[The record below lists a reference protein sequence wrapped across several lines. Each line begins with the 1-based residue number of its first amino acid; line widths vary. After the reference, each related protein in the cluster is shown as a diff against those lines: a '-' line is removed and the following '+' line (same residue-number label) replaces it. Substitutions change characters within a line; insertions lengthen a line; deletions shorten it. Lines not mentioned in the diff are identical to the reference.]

1 MKQAPPGAVSRAIL
15 KMPFREERMNA
26 IDRVVRGRIVLP
38 DQIIEHGFVAVAGG
52 KVAQVGAGA
61 GPSGATCEE
70 YRDCLVLPGAI
81 DGQVHSRSQRDQEDF
96 IWSTRSAAAG
106 GVTTIVDMPYDDGEL
121 ICTGERLARKARTAA
136 QQARVDFALYATLH
150 PRSDGAEVH
159 ELVEAGACAFKFS
172 TFGTHPER
180 FPRIP
185 PQQLHRFFSAIAPTG
200 LSAGVHNEN
209 DEVVRA
215 AIAAVE
221 AMGLSDYRAHGAS
234 RPPIA
239 ETLAMAE
246 VYELGIATG
255 CPAHVVHCSV
265 GRGYELC
272 AAYRMQGAEASVE
285 ACIHYL
291 VLNEENDVA
300 RLGGF
305 AKINPPI
312 RSHAEVELLWK
323 HLAAGNVTIVS
334 TDHVSWSRDRKS
346 DPKMLNNAS
355 GVPGLE
361 ALYPLLMKG
370 LEEHGL
376 PFTHAAKLLA
386 RNPARHFRLFEK
398 GALEVGCDA
407 DIVVMK
413 RASYAYQAA
422 ASGHNVVDWSPYD
435 GMVLPW
441 RVEATYV
448 RGQRVFDGANV
459 LAEPGAGRFTTP
471 PTGPAA
477 RREIAGMAA

>member
-1 MKQAPPGAVSRAIL
+1 
-15 KMPFREERMNA
+15 MNA
-26 IDRVVRGRIVLP
+26 IDRVVRGRVVLS
-38 DQIIEHGFVAVAGG
+38 DQIVEDGFVAIANG
-52 KVAQVGAGA
+52 KIAQLGCGE
-61 GPSGATCEE
+61 GPAAASVEN

-81 DGQVHSRSQRDQEDF
+81 DGQVHSRSQKDQEDF

-121 ICTGERLARKARTAA
+121 ICTSERLARKARSAA

-150 PRSDGAEVH
+150 PSSDAREVQ

-185 PQQLHRFFSAIAPTG
+185 PQQLYRFFSAIAPTG
-200 LSAGVHNEN
+200 LTAGVHNEN
-209 DEVVRA
+209 DEIVRA

-221 AMGLSDYRAHGAS
+221 ASGLTDYRAHGRS
-234 RPPIA
+234 RPPIS

-246 VYELGIATG
+246 VYEIGLATG
-255 CPAHVVHCSV
+255 CPAHVVHCSL

-272 AAYRMQGAEASVE
+272 AAYQKQGAHASIE

-291 VLNEENDVA
+291 VLDEESDVA

-312 RSHAEVELLWK
+312 RSRAEVESLWR
-323 HLAAGNVTIVS
+323 HLAAGDVTIVS

-346 DPKMLNNAS
+346 DPQMLNNAS

-361 ALYPLLMKG
+361 VLYPLLIKG
-370 LEEHGL
+370 LEERDL

-398 GALEVGCDA
+398 GALDVGSDA
-407 DIVVMK
+407 DMTVMK
-413 RASYAYQAA
+413 RAPYTYEAA

-441 RVEATYV
+441 RVEATYL
-448 RGQRVFDGANV
+448 RGHNVFDGREV
-459 LAEPGAGRFTTP
+459 LAEPGTGRFTTP
-471 PTGPAA
+471 ASALAPRQTALGAA
-477 RREIAGMAA
+477 A

>member
-1 MKQAPPGAVSRAIL
+1 
-15 KMPFREERMNA
+15 MNA
-26 IDRVVRGRIVLP
+26 IDRVVRGRVVLP
-38 DQIIEHGFVAVAGG
+38 GEIIDDGFVAIANGR
-52 KVAQVGAGA
+52 VAQVGRGN
-61 GPSGATCEE
+61 GPSGTVLDN

-81 DGQVHSRSQRDQEDF
+81 DGQVHSRSQKGQEDF

-121 ICTGERLARKARTAA
+121 ICTGERLARKARTAG

-150 PRSDGAEVH
+150 PQSEGAEI
-159 ELVEAGACAFKFS
+159 EALVGEGACAFKFS

-185 PQQLHRFFSAIAPTG
+185 PQQLHRFFTAIAPTG
-200 LSAGVHNEN
+200 LTAGVHNEN

-215 AIAAVE
+215 AIATVE
-221 AMGLSDYRAHGAS
+221 AAGITDYRAHAAS

-246 VYELGIATG
+246 VYEIGIATG

-272 AAYRMQGAEASVE
+272 TAYRMQGADASVE
-285 ACIHYL
+285 ACVHYL
-291 VLNEENDVA
+291 VLDEENDVA

-312 RSHAEVELLWK
+312 RSRAEVELLWK

-361 ALYPLLMKG
+361 ALYPLLIKG
-370 LEEHGL
+370 LEERGL
-376 PFTHAAKLLA
+376 SFTHAAKLLA

-398 GALEVGCDA
+398 GALDVGCDA
-407 DIVVMK
+407 DITVMK
-413 RASYAYQAA
+413 RAPYTYEAA

-435 GMVLPW
+435 GIVLPW
-441 RVEATYV
+441 HVEATYL
-448 RGQRVFDGANV
+448 RGKKIFDGRNV
-459 LAEPGAGRFTTP
+459 LAEPGTGRFTTP
-471 PTGPAA
+471 ASGPAP
-477 RREIAGMAA
+477 RREIAGMAAT

>member
-1 MKQAPPGAVSRAIL
+1 
-15 KMPFREERMNA
+15 MNA
-26 IDRVVRGRIVLP
+26 IDRVVRGRVVLS
-38 DQIIEHGFVAVAGG
+38 DQIIDDGFVAIANG
-52 KVAQVGAGA
+52 KVAQVGHGN
-61 GPSGATCEE
+61 GPSGAMVDK
-70 YRDCLVLPGAI
+70 YHDCLVLPGAI
-81 DGQVHSRSQRDQEDF
+81 DGQVHSRSQKGQEDF

-121 ICTGERLARKARTAA
+121 ICTGERLARKAETAA
-136 QQARVDFALYATLH
+136 TQARVDFALYATLH
-150 PRSDGAEVH
+150 PSSDGAEVK
-159 ELVEAGACAFKFS
+159 ELVDAGACAFKFS

-200 LSAGVHNEN
+200 ITAGVHNEN
-209 DEVVRA
+209 DEIVRA

-221 AMGLSDYRAHGAS
+221 ATGLKDYRAHGAS

-246 VYELGIATG
+246 VYEIGLATG
-255 CPAHVVHCSV
+255 CPAHVVHCSL

-272 AAYRMQGAEASVE
+272 AAYQKQGAHASIE

-291 VLNEENDVA
+291 VLDEESDVA

-312 RSHAEVELLWK
+312 RARVEVESIWR

-346 DPKMLNNAS
+346 DPVMLNNAS

-361 ALYPLLMKG
+361 AIYPLLIKG
-370 LEEHGL
+370 LEERGL
-376 PFTHAAKLLA
+376 PFTHAATLLA

-398 GALEVGCDA
+398 GALDVGCDA
-407 DIVVMK
+407 DITIMK
-413 RASYAYQAA
+413 RAPYRYEAR

-435 GMVLPW
+435 GIELPW
-441 RVEATYV
+441 RVEATYL
-448 RGQRVFDGANV
+448 RGQKVFDGRDV
-459 LAEPGAGRFTTP
+459 LAAPGTGRFTS
-471 PTGPAA
+471 PASG
-477 RREIAGMAA
+477 IASRQAALGAAA

>member
-1 MKQAPPGAVSRAIL
+1 MS
-15 KMPFREERMNA
+15 A
-26 IDRVVRGRIVLP
+26 IDRVVRGRVVLS
-38 DQIIEHGFVAVAGG
+38 DQIIDDGFVAVANG
-52 KVAQVGAGA
+52 KVAQVGRGA
-61 GPSGATCEE
+61 GPSARRVDE
-70 YRDCLVLPGAI
+70 YDGCLVVPGAI
-81 DGQVHSRSQRDQEDF
+81 DGQVHSRSQKDQEDF

-121 ICTGERLARKARTAA
+121 ICTAERLARKARTAA

-150 PRSDGAEVH
+150 PQSDGAEVQ

-185 PQQLHRFFSAIAPTG
+185 PQQLHRFFTVIAPTG
-200 LSAGVHNEN
+200 LAAGVHNEN

-215 AIAAVE
+215 AIADVE
-221 AMGLSDYRAHGAS
+221 SQGLADYRAHGAS

-246 VYELGIATG
+246 VYELGLATG

-272 AAYRMQGAEASVE
+272 AAYRMQGAEASIE

-291 VLNEENDVA
+291 VLDEESDVA
-300 RLGGF
+300 RLRGF

-312 RSHAEVELLWK
+312 RSRGEVELLWK
-323 HLAAGNVTIVS
+323 HLAAGNITIVS

-361 ALYPLLMKG
+361 ALYPLLLKG
-370 LEEHGL
+370 LEEHDL
-376 PFTHAAKLLA
+376 PFTHAARLLA

-407 DIVVMK
+407 DIAVMK
-413 RASYAYQAA
+413 RGPYRYQAA
-422 ASGHNVVDWSPYD
+422 ASGHNIVDWSPYD
-435 GMVLPW
+435 GLVLPW
-441 RVEATYV
+441 RVEATYL
-448 RGQRVFDGANV
+448 RGETIFNGRDV
-459 LAEPGAGRFTTP
+459 LAEPGTGRFTTP
-471 PTGPAA
+471 PSGPAA

>member
-1 MKQAPPGAVSRAIL
+1 
-15 KMPFREERMNA
+15 MNA
-26 IDRVVRGRIVLP
+26 IHRVIRGRIVLP
-38 DQIIEHGFVAVAGG
+38 DQLIDDGFVAVANG
-52 KVAQVGAGA
+52 KVAQVGRGE
-61 GPSGATCEE
+61 GPSATLVENHH
-70 YRDCLVLPGAI
+70 DCLVLPGAI
-81 DGQVHSRSQRDQEDF
+81 DGQVHSRSQKSQEDF

-121 ICTGERLARKARTAA
+121 ICTGDRLARKARTAA

-150 PRSDGAEVH
+150 PQSNGAEV
-159 ELVEAGACAFKFS
+159 EALVKEGACAFKFS

-185 PQQLHRFFSAIAPTG
+185 PQQLHRFFAVIAPTG
-200 LSAGVHNEN
+200 LTVGVHNEN

-221 AMGLSDYRAHGAS
+221 AAGLTNYRAHSAS

-246 VYELGIATG
+246 VYEIGLATG

-272 AAYRMQGAEASVE
+272 AAYRMQGADASVE

-291 VLNEENDVA
+291 TLDEENDVA
-300 RLGGF
+300 RLRGF

-312 RSHAEVELLWK
+312 RSRAEVELLWK
-323 HLAAGNVTIVS
+323 HLTAGNVTIVS

-361 ALYPLLMKG
+361 TLYPLLIKG
-370 LEEHGL
+370 LEERGL

-398 GALEVGCDA
+398 GALNVGCDA
-407 DIVVMK
+407 DVTVMK
-413 RASYAYQAA
+413 RAPYSYEAA

-435 GMVLPW
+435 GIVLPW
-441 RVEATYV
+441 RVEATYL
-448 RGQRVFDGANV
+448 RGEKIFDGHNV
-459 LAEPGAGRFTTP
+459 LAEPGTGRFTTP
-471 PTGPAA
+471 ATGPAA
-477 RREIAGMAA
+477 SREIAGMVA

>member
-1 MKQAPPGAVSRAIL
+1 
-15 KMPFREERMNA
+15 MNA
-26 IDRVVRGRIVLP
+26 IDRVVRGRIVLSGE
-38 DQIIEHGFVAVAGG
+38 IIDDGFVAIANG
-52 KVAQVGAGA
+52 KIAQVGHGD
-61 GPSGATCEE
+61 GPSGTVVENHRG
-70 YRDCLVLPGAI
+70 YLVLPGAI
-81 DGQVHSRSQRDQEDF
+81 DGQVHSRSQKGQEDF

-106 GVTTIVDMPYDDGEL
+106 GVTTVVDMPYDDGEL

-136 QQARVDFALYATLH
+136 QQARIDFALYATLH
-150 PRSDGAEVH
+150 PQSDGSEVE
-159 ELVEAGACAFKFS
+159 ELVKEGACSFKFS

-185 PQQLHRFFSAIAPTG
+185 PQQLHRFFTAIAPTG
-200 LSAGVHNEN
+200 LAAGVHNEN

-215 AIAAVE
+215 AMAAVE
-221 AMGLSDYRAHGAS
+221 AAGITDYRAHSVS

-255 CPAHVVHCSV
+255 CPTHVVHCSI

-272 AAYRMQGAEASVE
+272 AAYRMQAADATVE

-291 VLNEENDVA
+291 VLDEENDVA

-312 RSHAEVELLWK
+312 RSRAEVELLWK

-361 ALYPLLMKG
+361 ALYPLLIKG
-370 LEEHGL
+370 LEERGL
-376 PFTHAAKLLA
+376 SFTHAAKLLA

-398 GALEVGCDA
+398 GALDVGCDA
-407 DIVVMK
+407 DITVMK
-413 RASYAYQAA
+413 RAPYTYEAS

-435 GMVLPW
+435 GIVLPW
-441 RVEATYV
+441 RIEATYL
-448 RGQRVFDGANV
+448 RGQKVFDGRNV
-459 LAEPGAGRFTTP
+459 LAEPGTGRFTTP
-471 PTGPAA
+471 PSGPAA